1 MSILKD
7 KSKANASTRSTG
19 MTQRE
24 RRDLSEGRIIAAAM
38 KVIAQRGVSGATLAE
53 IGERAGYSR
62 GLPAHLFGNKDL
74 LLAECMKRMMVDYW
88 TDDFPEI
95 GTIDP
100 FAALVTVIERWT
112 TSLKELPDRPR
123 AHLLLVQEALA
134 SDAANLYPEF
144 VPVARQLISGSEN
157 RLYAYILTG
166 QDRNEIRR
174 DIDARF
180 EATVI
185 HSTLRGVTQR
195 WLVDPESIDLEDFT
209 RKFVERLR
217 ATLLAQPHNSNL
229 QDKQSK

>member
-1 MSILKD
+1 MAIPKE
-7 KSKANASTRSTG
+7 KSKTNSSNRSTG

-24 RRDLSEGRIIAAAM
+24 RRDLSEGRIIAATM

-95 GTIDP
+95 GTLDP
-100 FAALVTVIERWT
+100 FDALVTVVERWT
-112 TSLKELPDRPR
+112 TSLTQLPDRPR
-123 AHLLLVQEALA
+123 AHLLLVQEVLA
-134 SDAANLYPEF
+134 SDAEERYPKF
-144 VPVARQLISGSEN
+144 VPVARQLSGGSEN

-166 QDRNEIRR
+166 QDRNQFRR

-180 EATVI
+180 EATMI
-185 HSTLRGVTQR
+185 HSTLRGISQR
-195 WLVDPESIDLEDFT
+195 WLVNPEAIDLEDFT
-209 RKFVERLR
+209 QKFIERLR
-217 ATLLAQPHNSNL
+217 ATLLIHSETGPAQD
-229 QDKQSK
+229 Q